1 MNEGL
6 GELKCRRRF
15 VHGGDPCAERAAAV
29 GNYVAKTT
37 ALRRGSLP
45 SRLSL
50 IKIIKTVG
58 SVK

>member
-29 GNYVAKTT
+29 GNYA
-37 ALRRGSLP
+37 AEGGEYPERDSF
-45 SRLSL
+45 
-50 IKIIKTVG
+50 
-58 SVK
+58 